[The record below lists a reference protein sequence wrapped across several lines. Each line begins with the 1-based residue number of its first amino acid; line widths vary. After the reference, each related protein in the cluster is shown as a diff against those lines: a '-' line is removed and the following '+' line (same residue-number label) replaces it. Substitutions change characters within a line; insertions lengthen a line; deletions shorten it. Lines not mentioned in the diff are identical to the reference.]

1 MLPEGEYNSLD
12 PPQVLA
18 SAASGV
24 VDLIERHGGDVDAI
38 FGRAKIS
45 TGDVE
50 DPFNELSLQKYCQL
64 FDEAAR
70 QTGDENFGLHF
81 GDQFQP
87 RQLGAIGY
95 AAISSPTLA
104 AALRNMETYFPA
116 HQGQTSFGLLRDGDI
131 LWLSYRIYD
140 PRIEN
145 RRQDAELSLGMFRNI
160 LRNALG
166 PDWAP
171 LEVRFEHERRGN
183 GDAHE
188 RTFGAPVRFGRRTNA
203 IAFHRSSLNTRMPE
217 QDPYLFSVVEHFLKS
232 RHGSRGDI
240 GDFTTVV
247 CNQIKL
253 ILGDTTP
260 GQTEIARI
268 LGLTKSRFRRELK
281 KHGLAF
287 QDLLRAARQDLAL
300 HYMNDPD
307 MPLTDV
313 AYSLGYSEL
322 SAFSRAFRNWT
333 GMSPQRYRR
342 TELAAENTV
351 PAAPTRPPCAA
362 GDSFTGPKVRRSS

>member
-1 MLPEGEYNSLD
+1 
-12 PPQVLA
+12 
-18 SAASGV
+18 
-24 VDLIERHGGDVDAI
+24 
-38 FGRAKIS
+38 
-45 TGDVE
+45 
-50 DPFNELSLQKYCQL
+50 
-64 FDEAAR
+64 
-70 QTGDENFGLHF
+70 
-81 GDQFQP
+81 
-87 RQLGAIGY
+87 
-95 AAISSPTLA
+95 
-104 AALRNMETYFPA
+104 
-116 HQGQTSFGLLRDGDI
+116 
-131 LWLSYRIYD
+131 
-140 PRIEN
+140 
-145 RRQDAELSLGMFRNI
+145 
-160 LRNALG
+160 
-166 PDWAP
+166 
-171 LEVRFEHERRGN
+171 
-183 GDAHE
+183 
-188 RTFGAPVRFGRRTNA
+188 
-203 IAFHRSSLNTRMPE
+203 MPE

-240 GDFTTVV
+240 GDFMTVV

-333 GMSPQRYRR
+333 GMSPQKYRR
-342 TELAAENTV
+342 TELAVENMS
-351 PAAPTRPPCAA
+351 AAVRTRASDA
-362 GDSFTGPKVRRSS
+362 TSGSFTHGKES